1 MHALVSVLLAF
12 ILALAAAPPA
22 SYIDAQS
29 KYSDDSDM
37 AEREEIRQSYELAP
51 GARVEVSTI
60 SGSVDVETTSGQMA
74 EVHIIRM
81 GRTRKDFDCYKID
94 IQHSPNSL
102 VLRHEQGRDEP
113 CHNIQSRQRV
123 TLKLPRNVELKLNA
137 ISGPVTVGEIDGVV
151 RLSGIS
157 GKVEVAQALGY
168 SDISGISGVLSMNIT
183 RVSERGVRISG
194 ISGRVEIRAASSL
207 NANLEVS
214 GLNGNINIDSAASN
228 VSLTRTGS
236 SNFSGRIGSGGAPI
250 SVSGISGSV
259 VFQKSSAR

>member
-1 MHALVSVLLAF
+1 MHALVAVLIASV
-12 ILALAAAPPA
+12 LALAAAPPA
-22 SYIDAQS
+22 VYTDAQS

-60 SGSVDVETTSGQMA
+60 AGSVDIETTTGQMA

-81 GRTRKDFDCYKID
+81 GKTRKDLDCYKIN
-94 IQHSPNSL
+94 IEHSANGL
-102 VLRHEQGRDEP
+102 FIRHQQGREDI
-113 CHNIQSRQRV
+113 CSTIQARQRV
-123 TLKLPRNVELKLNA
+123 TLKLPRNVALKLNA
-137 ISGPVTVGEIDGVV
+137 IAGPVTVGEIDGTV

-183 RVSERGVRISG
+183 RISERGVRISG

-207 NANLEVS
+207 NADLSVS
-214 GLNGNINIDSAASN
+214 GINGNINNDAGN
-228 VSLTRTGS
+228 VSLTKTGHS
-236 SNFSGRIGSGGAPI
+236 EFSGRIGSGGAQI

-259 VFQKSSAR
+259 VFQQISAR

>member
-1 MHALVSVLLAF
+1 MHALVAILLAS

-22 SYIDAQS
+22 VSIDAQS
-29 KYSDDSDM
+29 KYRDDSDM

-60 SGSVDVETTSGQMA
+60 SGSVDVETTNGQMA

-81 GRTRKDFDCYKID
+81 GKTRKDFDCYKIN
-94 IQHSPNSL
+94 IEHSPNSL
-102 VLRHEQGRDEP
+102 ILRHEQGRDEP

-137 ISGPVTVGEIDGVV
+137 ISGPVTVGEIDGAV

-194 ISGRVEIRAASSL
+194 ISGRVEIRAASGL
-207 NANLEVS
+207 NADLRVS
-214 GLNGNINIDSAASN
+214 GINGDINNDAPN
-228 VSLTRTGS
+228 VSITKTGHS
-236 SNFSGRIGSGGAPI
+236 QFSGRIGSGGAPI

-259 VFQKSSAR
+259 VFQQSSAR